1 MDKIIITIVESVYL
15 LYMFFFYK
23 TKYSFSGASFEK
35 QTQSI
40 GSLFIHDTG
49 HYENKICPFGKMMA
63 VIAIGLAFI
72 RLFVLLHFTESKN
85 RCIKW
90 TIVFDVICVILASIM
105 NLNALVYILP
115 LLIGEFYILF

>member
-1 MDKIIITIVESVYL
+1 MDKIIVTVIESVYL
-15 LYMFFFYK
+15 IYMFFFYK
-23 TKYSFSGASFEK
+23 TNYSFSGASFEK

-49 HYENKICPFGKMMA
+49 RYENKICQFGKIMA
-63 VIAIGLAFI
+63 FVAIGLAFV
-72 RLFVLLHFTESKN
+72 RLFILTRFPESKN
-85 RCIKW
+85 RLIKW
-90 TIVFDVICVILASIM
+90 TVVFDIICVILAAIM